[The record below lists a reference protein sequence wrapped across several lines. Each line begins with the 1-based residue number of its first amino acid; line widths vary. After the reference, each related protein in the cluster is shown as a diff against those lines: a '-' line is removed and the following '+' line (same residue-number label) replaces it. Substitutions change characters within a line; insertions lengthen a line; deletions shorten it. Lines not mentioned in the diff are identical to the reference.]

1 MRLSLNNKFLIPTL
15 GIILLGLGASTVISY
30 RISKNEIEGIVKA
43 QVAQITDSA
52 QKHLSAWIQINNM
65 EIARWSEQ
73 NYFRIAVKDTFM
85 GKASRKAADEHL
97 EQEKKRYLYYESL
110 NVANEKGEIVS
121 SSEGEKTENVYEQ
134 EFFQKALK
142 GESAISDVFSS
153 PLTQK
158 PVFVISYPIKENE
171 RVAGVFFG
179 IADMGYFSRKYIDS
193 ISDGQKVYAYMI
205 TRKGLLASHPDKS
218 LIMKLNINDLD
229 FGREIMSEDQ
239 TLIIYNFKEVK
250 RLGAVRK
257 NPDTGWRVG
266 VSVKMSDIMASVLFL
281 RKMNFSIAF
290 ILVILITSVIHF
302 IVKSV
307 VKPVNH
313 VIAGLTESSERVASA
328 SEQVGYASQ
337 KLAQT
342 SSEEA
347 ASFEE
352 ISASIE
358 EISSSAKQNADDMV
372 CANNLMKDTVEHIDH
387 SANSFSELTVS
398 MKEIEDAGRKTFKI
412 IKTMEDIAFQTRLLS
427 LNASIEAARAGKAG
441 SGFTVVA
448 EEFRNLSLRTAE
460 SLKDTSVLITDTIQK
475 ISNGTNIIENV
486 KTSFSGAKEST
497 AEVGKLLENIR
508 TASDSQSERTEHISK
523 AMTEIEHT
531 VQTNATYSQ
540 ETASVSEQMI
550 AQAEQM
556 KGFVS
561 YLAGTIAGSPV
572 QEKK

>member
-1 MRLSLNNKFLIPTL
+1 M
-15 GIILLGLGASTVISY
+15 
-30 RISKNEIEGIVKA
+30 
-43 QVAQITDSA
+43 
-52 QKHLSAWIQINNM
+52 
-65 EIARWSEQ
+65 
-73 NYFRIAVKDTFM
+73 
-85 GKASRKAADEHL
+85 
-97 EQEKKRYLYYESL
+97 
-110 NVANEKGEIVS
+110 ANEKGEIVS
-121 SSEGEKTENVYEQ
+121 SSEGEKKENVYEQ

-142 GESAISDVFSS
+142 GESVISDVFSS

-328 SEQVGYASQ
+328 SEQVGSASQ

-352 ISASIE
+352 VQVLFDDNGAFVRFTPHLRDGLEEGEGWGPWYKQTEGFSNEPWDAQYDIRVADLEIASDWPRYHYDSSIE
-358 EISSSAKQNADDMV
+358 HRFV
-372 CANNLMKDTVEHIDH
+372 VECIYLKWVNTTGP
-387 SANSFSELTVS
+387 A
-398 MKEIEDAGRKTFKI
+398 
-412 IKTMEDIAFQTRLLS
+412 EDI
-427 LNASIEAARAGKAG
+427 EV
-441 SGFTVVA
+441 TVC
-448 EEFRNLSLRTAE
+448 
-460 SLKDTSVLITDTIQK
+460 
-475 ISNGTNIIENV
+475 
-486 KTSFSGAKEST
+486 
-497 AEVGKLLENIR
+497 
-508 TASDSQSERTEHISK
+508 
-523 AMTEIEHT
+523 
-531 VQTNATYSQ
+531 
-540 ETASVSEQMI
+540 MI
-550 AQAEQM
+550 HC
-556 KGFVS
+556 
-561 YLAGTIAGSPV
+561 
-572 QEKK
+572 